1 MAVKITVT
9 GMDELKAEMKK
20 LLAEMRDAT
29 GEGVTACAEALA
41 EIVRNNTPEGPT
53 KNLKRAVTTKK
64 LPDKPRYPPTTMVGL
79 DYSIAPHQHLVEFGT
94 GPRYH
99 KSGKAT
105 GYMPALGFF
114 RRSIDQ
120 AGSRIENIM
129 RSHAKKP
136 IERRG
141 G

>member
-1 MAVKITVT
+1 MALKFKIE
-9 GMDELKAEMKK
+9 GMEELKAEMNR
-20 LLAEMRDAT
+20 LLGEMREAT
-29 GEGVTACAEALA
+29 GDGVEACAESLA

-79 DYSIAPHQHLVEFGT
+79 DYGIAPHQHLVEFGT

-99 KSGKAT
+99 KSGKSV
-105 GYMPALGFF
+105 GYMPAQGFF
-114 RRSIDQ
+114 RRAIDQ
-120 AGSRIENIM
+120 ASGRIENIM

>member
-1 MAVKITVT
+1 MALKFKIE
-9 GMDELKAEMKK
+9 GMEELKAEMNR
-20 LLAEMRDAT
+20 LLGEMREAT
-29 GEGVTACAEALA
+29 GDGVEACAESLA
-41 EIVRNNTPEGPT
+41 EIVRNNTPVGKT
-53 KNLKRAVTTKK
+53 GNLKRAVGTKK
-64 LPDKPRYPPTTMVGL
+64 LPNKWGYPPTTLVGV
-79 DYSIAPHQHLVEFGT
+79 DYKIAPYQHLVEFGA

-99 KSGKAT
+99 KSGKSVGA
-105 GYMPALGFF
+105 MPASGFF

-120 AGSRIENIM
+120 AAGRIENII